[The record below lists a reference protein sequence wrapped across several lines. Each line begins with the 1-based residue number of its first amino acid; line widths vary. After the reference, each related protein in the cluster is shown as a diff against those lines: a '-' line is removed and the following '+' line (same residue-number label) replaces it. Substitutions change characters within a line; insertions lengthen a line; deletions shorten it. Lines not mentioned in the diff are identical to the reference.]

1 MRSGTAPSSIHHFR
15 THQYRVFLAEPY
27 FKLDLEDEIRWH
39 DEHIRKL
46 RLQAKN
52 PRLFH
57 SSRTSHM
64 IEDHHHRHFREHVI
78 ESIPFHEKIL
88 SDHKKRLK
96 TVLAIVPEKRYRK
109 ICAVSKKAD
118 AVADYLVFD
127 RISKAFFFVVDR
139 RTPEKE
145 KWSRIVKRK
154 KLCEV
159 MFLE

>member
-1 MRSGTAPSSIHHFR
+1 MKASSIHHFR

-27 FKLDLEDEIRWH
+27 FKLDLEEEIKWH
-39 DEHIRKL
+39 EDHLRKL

-52 PRLFH
+52 PHIFH
-57 SSRTSHM
+57 RSRTSHKV
-64 IEDHHHRHFREHVI
+64 DHHRERHFKEHVI

-96 TVLAIVPEKRYRK
+96 TVLDIIPERKYKKIQKVSIKVNAVP
-109 ICAVSKKAD
+109 
-118 AVADYLVFD
+118 DYFVFD
-127 RISKAFFFVVDR
+127 RLNKKSFFVIDR
-139 RTPEKE
+139 PTPEKE
-145 KWSRIVKRK
+145 RWSKVVKKK